1 MDIEII
7 FKIAAIGIIT
17 SVVCQVLS
25 RAGREDIATLAALSG
40 LVIVLMLSLIHI
52 LSSGSITMSN
62 AIVCTLCSLVL
73 GLIVACVS

>member
-25 RAGREDIATLAALSG
+25 RAGREDIATLVTVAG
-40 LVIVLMLSLIHI
+40 LI
-52 LSSGSITMSN
+52 
-62 AIVCTLCSLVL
+62 LVL
-73 GLIVACVS
+73 LMVLNLAGQLLSQVQALFLLP

>member
-7 FKIAAIGIIT
+7 FKSAASGIIT

-40 LVIVLMLSLIHI
+40 LVIVLMMVI
-52 LSSGSITMSN
+52 GM
-62 AIVCTLCSLVL
+62 L
-73 GLIVACVS
+73 GEFFVSVREVFGLE

>member
-25 RAGREDIATLAALSG
+25 REGREDIATLAALSG
-40 LVIVLMLSLIHI
+40 LVIVLMMVI
-52 LSSGSITMSN
+52 GM
-62 AIVCTLCSLVL
+62 L
-73 GLIVACVS
+73 GEFFVSVREVFGLE

>member
-17 SVVCQVLS
+17 SVVCQVLY

-40 LVIVLMLSLIHI
+40 LVIVLMMVI
-52 LSSGSITMSN
+52 GM
-62 AIVCTLCSLVL
+62 L
-73 GLIVACVS
+73 GEFFVSVREVFGLE